1 MPPKFMFN
9 REQLID
15 ASLNIIRRGGPQS
28 LTARSLA
35 GELGCSVKPIFGL
48 FKNMEEVRLETIK
61 AADRIYRRYIGAA
74 SHAEEKPYKAMGMAY
89 IRFATEEKELFKL
102 LFMRDR
108 SAENINDDSGKDV
121 TEAIVKLISK
131 NTGLNEKTAYM
142 LHLETWL
149 YVHGIATMIAT
160 NYLEWDGKFVSNA
173 LTDCY
178 TGLLHRFKTKA
189 VDVIS

>member
-1 MPPKFMFN
+1 
-9 REQLID
+9 
-15 ASLNIIRRGGPQS
+15 
-28 LTARSLA
+28 
-35 GELGCSVKPIFGL
+35 
-48 FKNMEEVRLETIK
+48 
-61 AADRIYRRYIGAA
+61 
-74 SHAEEKPYKAMGMAY
+74 MAY

-121 TEAIVKLISK
+121 TEAIVALISK
-131 NTGLNEKTAYM
+131 NTGLNEQAAYM

-160 NYLEWDGKFVSNA
+160 NYLEWDSEFVSNA

-189 VDVIS
+189 LDVIS

>member
-61 AADRIYRRYIGAA
+61 AADRI
-74 SHAEEKPYKAMGMAY
+74 
-89 IRFATEEKELFKL
+89 
-102 LFMRDR
+102 
-108 SAENINDDSGKDV
+108 
-121 TEAIVKLISK
+121 
-131 NTGLNEKTAYM
+131 
-142 LHLETWL
+142 
-149 YVHGIATMIAT
+149 
-160 NYLEWDGKFVSNA
+160 
-173 LTDCY
+173 
-178 TGLLHRFKTKA
+178 
-189 VDVIS
+189 

>member
-1 MPPKFMFN
+1 MPPKFMFTK
-9 REQLID
+9 EQLIE

-61 AADRIYRRYIGAA
+61 AADGIYRGYIGAA

-108 SAENINDDSGKDV
+108 SAENIMM
-121 TEAIVKLISK
+121 
-131 NTGLNEKTAYM
+131 TAARM
-142 LHLETWL
+142 L
-149 YVHGIATMIAT
+149 
-160 NYLEWDGKFVSNA
+160 
-173 LTDCY
+173 
-178 TGLLHRFKTKA
+178 RRQ
-189 VDVIS
+189 

>member
-1 MPPKFMFN
+1 
-9 REQLID
+9 
-15 ASLNIIRRGGPQS
+15 
-28 LTARSLA
+28 
-35 GELGCSVKPIFGL
+35 
-48 FKNMEEVRLETIK
+48 
-61 AADRIYRRYIGAA
+61 
-74 SHAEEKPYKAMGMAY
+74 
-89 IRFATEEKELFKL
+89 
-102 LFMRDR
+102 MRDR

-160 NYLEWDGKFVSNA
+160 NYLEWDGEFVSNA

-189 VDVIS
+189 LDVIS